1 MNVHAI
7 VYYYIEGNKVINI
20 GCNFR
25 EIMEFNW
32 GVCLSLL
39 KFHALFWPML

>member
-20 GCNFR
+20 GCFKICFKKGNLVVTL
-25 EIMEFNW
+25 E
-32 GVCLSLL
+32 
-39 KFHALFWPML
+39 K

>member
-20 GCNFR
+20 WVF
-25 EIMEFNW
+25 
-32 GVCLSLL
+32 
-39 KFHALFWPML
+39 